1 MLKRVAIGTKLDII
15 ILMIKVMEDKNT
27 SGVISKITKSVT
39 VQKEIIKR
47 QKRSIKEA
55 MMISRDLVDVVYQAS
70 LKLAG

>member
-1 MLKRVAIGTKLDII
+1 MLKRVAIGTKSDII

>member
-1 MLKRVAIGTKLDII
+1 MLKRVAIGTKSDII

-55 MMISRDLVDVVYQAS
+55 TMISRDLVDVVYQAS